1 MLECTLEFTQGQL
14 APIQAD
20 EHQGLEVR
28 RHVDVAGALL
38 QLLRQR
44 FGLVA
49 TRLSSRAW
57 RGRMRS
63 RRDSRHASSC
73 GPCFCVTRP
82 ALYRQ
87 ERLDGGPRGDILAD
101 AVGG

>member
-1 MLECTLEFTQGQL
+1 MSR
-14 APIQAD
+14 A
-20 EHQGLEVR
+20 R
-28 RHVDVAGALL
+28 LL

-73 GPCFCVTRP
+73 GPCFWRHTDRRYTAGAPGWRP
-82 ALYRQ
+82 N
-87 ERLDGGPRGDILAD
+87 ECDILAD
-101 AVGG
+101 AVRWLVPS